1 MNEDNKTGCLICSA
15 EIVYT
20 LESVEKNVLTAL
32 ITLTRH
38 RFAATVILSAII
50 AIVLLRSI

>member
-20 LESVEKNVLTAL
+20 AESVEKNVLTAEIIL
-32 ITLTRH
+32 ILLP
-38 RFAATVILSAII
+38 FAAGKM
-50 AIVLLRSI
+50 